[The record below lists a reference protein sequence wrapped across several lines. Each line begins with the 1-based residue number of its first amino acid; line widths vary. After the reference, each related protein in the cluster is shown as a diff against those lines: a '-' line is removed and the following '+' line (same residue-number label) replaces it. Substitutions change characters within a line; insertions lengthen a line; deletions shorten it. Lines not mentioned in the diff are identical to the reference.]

1 MESLQD
7 RCGRLVEDF
16 RRRPDSSARTVLVTI
31 FGDSIEPHGAAVWTG
46 SLVRLVEPLGIN
58 ERLVRTSLNRLVRD
72 GLLETSRAG
81 RRSFYSATPA
91 ARREFLQAES
101 RIYQRRR
108 DGWDGQWTIVVE
120 ANGVAPPARAAL
132 RERLGWLGFG
142 SLAAPVHVCP
152 VDRTG
157 ELRQVLPDL
166 GLDGQ
171 VAVFRGRAPGTVGV
185 PDRALVATV
194 TSGLAALEPAW
205 GEFLR
210 RFAPVADAA
219 GGGADAGDVDP
230 ETAFLART
238 LVVHA
243 YRRIVLREPELPAGL
258 WPAGW
263 AGDAAYEVAVRCYH
277 ALSGPAEAHLAA
289 TAETRAG
296 RLPPLDARHAG
307 RYPTANVRRQPAP

>member
-1 MESLQD
+1 MDTLQD
-7 RCGRLVEDF
+7 RAAGLVEEF
-16 RRRPDSSARTVLVTI
+16 RRRPDSSARTILVTI
-31 FGDSIEPHGAAVWTG
+31 FGDSVAPHGEAVWTG
-46 SLVRLVEPLGIN
+46 SLVRLVAPLRIN
-58 ERLVRTSLNRLVRD
+58 ERLVRTSLNRLVRE
-72 GLLETSRAG
+72 GLLETSRDG

-91 ARREFLQAES
+91 GRREFLQAEP

-142 SLAAPVHVCP
+142 SLAGSVHVCP

-157 ELRQVLPDL
+157 ELGQVLPDL

-171 VAVFRGRAPGTVGV
+171 VAVFRGRAPGTVGL
-185 PDRALVATV
+185 PDQALVETV

-210 RFAPVADAA
+210 RFTPVADAA
-219 GGGADAGDVDP
+219 AGAGVDAVDP

-238 LVVHA
+238 LAVHA
-243 YRRIVLREPELPAGL
+243 YRRVVLREPELPAEL
-258 WPAGW
+258 WPARW
-263 AGDAAYEVAVRCYH
+263 PGDAAYEVAARCYH
-277 ALSGPAEAHLAA
+277 ALSGPAEAHLRA
-289 TAETRAG
+289 TAQTPAG
-296 RLPPLDARHAG
+296 PLPPLDARHAG
-307 RYPTANVRRQPAP
+307 RYPAANVAGQSAP